1 MDSQSSSSDPSGVV
15 EEEVERASV
24 GAGIAETVSGAD
36 DFAADI
42 SSGDIGSVD
51 TDAFL
56 SASSGEKDARAEVD
70 TGDDEVSMD
79 ELEAAKASPH
89 STPATPASKAIS
101 VEEAIEEHATVG
113 VVTEA
118 ERVVET
124 TPVVVTS
131 SGGTVQAGPSG
142 SSSHVD
148 PSLHDSSPST
158 RQYVRRARRGSIV
171 STDSERTGSATVRVS
186 TPPSPLPES
195 GGIASTPIIITA
207 AVSAA
212 IIIQESETATATVG
226 EVPGGE
232 EVPTHISE
240 VSEGSIISS
249 LLKVYQFTII
259 L

>member
-1 MDSQSSSSDPSGVV
+1 M
-15 EEEVERASV
+15 
-24 GAGIAETVSGAD
+24 
-36 DFAADI
+36 
-42 SSGDIGSVD
+42 
-51 TDAFL
+51 
-56 SASSGEKDARAEVD
+56 
-70 TGDDEVSMD
+70 
-79 ELEAAKASPH
+79 
-89 STPATPASKAIS
+89 
-101 VEEAIEEHATVG
+101 
-113 VVTEA
+113 
-118 ERVVET
+118 
-124 TPVVVTS
+124 
-131 SGGTVQAGPSG
+131 
-142 SSSHVD
+142 
-148 PSLHDSSPST
+148 
-158 RQYVRRARRGSIV
+158 

-212 IIIQESETATATVG
+212 TIIQESETATATVG

>member
-1 MDSQSSSSDPSGVV
+1 
-15 EEEVERASV
+15 
-24 GAGIAETVSGAD
+24 
-36 DFAADI
+36 
-42 SSGDIGSVD
+42 
-51 TDAFL
+51 
-56 SASSGEKDARAEVD
+56 
-70 TGDDEVSMD
+70 MD
-79 ELEAAKASPH
+79 ELEAAEASPD

-101 VEEAIEEHATVG
+101 VEEAVEEHATVG

-148 PSLHDSSPST
+148 PSLLDSSPST
-158 RQYVRRARRGSIV
+158 HQYVRRARKGSIV

-212 IIIQESETATATVG
+212 TIIQESEAATAAVG
-226 EVPGGE
+226 EVPGSE

-240 VSEGSIISS
+240 IPEGNIYI
-249 LLKVYQFTII
+249 FC
-259 L
+259 

>member
-1 MDSQSSSSDPSGVV
+1 MDSQSSSSDPSGAV
-15 EEEVERASV
+15 EEEVERASI
-24 GAGIAETVSGAD
+24 GAGVVETASSAD

-42 SSGDIGSVD
+42 SSADIGSID
-51 TDAFL
+51 TDALL

-79 ELEAAKASPH
+79 ELEAAEASPDN
-89 STPATPASKAIS
+89 TPATPASKAIS
-101 VEEAIEEHATVG
+101 VEEAVEEHATVG

-124 TPVVVTS
+124 IPVVVTS

-148 PSLHDSSPST
+148 PSLLDSSPST

-207 AVSAA
+207 TVSAA
-212 IIIQESETATATVG
+212 TIIQESETVTAAVG
-226 EVPGGE
+226 EVPDSE
-232 EVPTHISE
+232 EVPTRISE
-240 VSEGSIISS
+240 IPEGNIFCREYIN
-249 LLKVYQFTII
+249 L
-259 L
+259 